1 MELRACVQL
10 LGKERGKR
18 TKVCGSCYIHKKWG
32 ATGFQQGVGKTQDAC
47 WHEPCSNPEQS
58 ITENDPTRG
67 GIMTFAYI
75 SKRLTII
82 FMVLSFLLPCSYLLP
97 TVNFPKAY
105 GETNPSNPETRV
117 FTAASDKGTAP
128 IRAGETFH
136 IVLEAN
142 PSTGYSWHVTGVDT
156 SILQPGDMEFRPT
169 SELLG
174 APEQQIIPFTALRA
188 GETAIDLVYKRPW
201 EQEMRLQNFMMNVRV
216 TE

>member
-1 MELRACVQL
+1 
-10 LGKERGKR
+10 
-18 TKVCGSCYIHKKWG
+18 
-32 ATGFQQGVGKTQDAC
+32 
-47 WHEPCSNPEQS
+47 
-58 ITENDPTRG
+58 
-67 GIMTFAYI
+67 MTFANI

-82 FMVLSFLLPCSYLLP
+82 SMVLGFLLPCSYFLP

-105 GETNPSNPETRV
+105 GETNPSNPDTRV